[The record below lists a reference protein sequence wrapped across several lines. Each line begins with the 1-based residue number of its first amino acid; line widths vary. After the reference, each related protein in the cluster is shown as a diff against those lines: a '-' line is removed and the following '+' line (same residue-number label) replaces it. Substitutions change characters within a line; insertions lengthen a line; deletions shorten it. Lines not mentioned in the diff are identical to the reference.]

1 MNDDLGKDRP
11 ALSRAAV
18 IGYGAASGPFEMLRG
33 PGVAILP
40 ALYAKEF
47 GFALTALSLAMLL
60 LRLSDGATDVAV
72 GMLSDRTR
80 SRWGPRKPW
89 LLASIPLA
97 LLSAWGLF
105 IPGEEP
111 SIWYFAVCY
120 FFFYLAWTFFDIPY
134 TAWSAEL
141 GRSYEERS
149 RLSLSR
155 QFWGNI
161 GLILLSLAPLLPFLP
176 STSMNFDTL
185 EVMFWFIAIAY
196 PIGVLYAV
204 SRVPNGEFVPAVP
217 RFSLK
222 ETVRAVRE
230 NPPLQ
235 IFLGVAFLSDLAL
248 GISGAMFFLF
258 LDTYLGIGASFSLI
272 FITAVAVS
280 TVALKPWQMLLSR
293 TSKRNLFIVSAGG
306 MVLWGLLI
314 HLVEPGPWALPAFI
328 AYMALYYTLSAG
340 REVALYAI
348 IGDIV
353 DYGEWRSGTNRAGEF
368 TSAWMVIRKLTYAM
382 GPAIGFFIAGQAGYE
397 PTAASNDASGIL
409 GLKTAN
415 GYLPALLFV
424 LATWLALRYP
434 LTAEKHRIIR
444 RRLEQRAARKQAAAN
459 PAIDPATP

>member
-1 MNDDLGKDRP
+1 MSDDLSKDRP
-11 ALSRAAV
+11 ALPRAAV
-18 IGYGAASGPFEMLRG
+18 IGYGAASGPYEMLRG

-60 LRLSDGATDVAV
+60 LRLSDGLTDVAV
-72 GMLSDRTR
+72 GVLSDRTR

-105 IPGEEP
+105 VPGDHP

-141 GRSYEERS
+141 GRSYEDRS

-155 QFWGNI
+155 QLWGNL
-161 GLILLSLAPLLPFLP
+161 GLMLLALAPLLPFLP

-185 EVMFWFIAIAY
+185 EVMFWFIAIAF

-204 SRVPNGEFVPAVP
+204 FRVPDGEFVPTMP

-222 ETVRAVRE
+222 DTVRAVRE

-235 IFLGVAFLSDLAL
+235 IFLGVAFLSDLGL
-248 GISGAMFFLF
+248 GIGGAMFFLF

-280 TVALKPWQMLLSR
+280 TVALKPWQMLLRR

-306 MVLWGLLI
+306 MVLWGSMI
-314 HLVEPGPWALPAFI
+314 HLVEPGPWVLPAYI

-382 GPAIGFFIAGQAGYE
+382 GPAIGFFIAGIAGYE
-397 PTAASNDASGIL
+397 PNAATNDASGIL
-409 GLKTAN
+409 GLKIAN

-424 LATWLALRYP
+424 IATWLALRYP
-434 LTAEKHRIIR
+434 LTAEKHRTLR
-444 RRLEQRAARKQAAAN
+444 RRLAQRADRAKRAGASAVVA
-459 PAIDPATP
+459 PTP